1 MRRLAVLV
9 AAALT
14 APVAAQQQTP
24 QFRVGTDLVAID
36 FLAYGR
42 DGRPIADLKPSDLL
56 LKIDGKTREIR
67 ALQFVKLAATG
78 GTGPAAGPAPAA
90 PFGANDADSPGRTV
104 IIVVDHEQIRP
115 GEGKAAFDAAGRF
128 LDRLAPTDRV
138 GVVTLPNGKVE
149 QDLTTNHPRVRAALS
164 TITGKAFRRNA
175 FWNISLDEAL
185 TVERE
190 RIDPDKTRTQELI
203 NRECRY
209 APDDSSCRTL
219 IVQEALLIARDAEIA
234 TRASLAAL
242 AGFFGGL
249 ADLDGPKAVVFLS
262 GSIVRFGG
270 THLDME
276 EVARAAAAARVQLFV
291 IQPNEPRLDATIRN
305 EPTTSTVDSA
315 RRLEGLE
322 DLAGATGGELL
333 RLSGLGDTA
342 FRRIADLISAH
353 YLLGFEPRAGEQNGK
368 PHAMEV
374 TTKRP
379 GVTLRVRPT
388 FVVDDPLRAPPPAL
402 VPETLLRTFATH
414 RDLPLRALAYP
425 FRDADPRY
433 VRIVVAVELPEP
445 AATLS
450 AAAFALVDATGQK
463 AAEWREEGVDVIR
476 RPLVTAAAVPPGE
489 YRLRVA
495 AADTTGRR
503 GTVDYEFQAGLTDA
517 GPIKLGALMLG
528 YSDAGAFRPRLQFD
542 AAAAEVT
549 AYVEFYVTSEPGT
562 TLSASFEV
570 ASGPGGAASPPV
582 AARILSS
589 GDPDRRVATG
599 ILAIDRLTP
608 GDYVVRAI
616 FTMNGKA
623 VGAASRTLRKR

>member
-1 MRRLAVLV
+1 MRLLAPLL
-9 AAALT
+9 AAVLT

-36 FLAYGR
+36 FLAYGK
-42 DGRPIADLKPSDLL
+42 DGRPIADLKPSDLV
-56 LKIDGKTREIR
+56 LKVDGKTREIK

-78 GTGPAAGPAPAA
+78 GSASAAGPA

-128 LDRLAPTDRV
+128 LDRLAPADRV

-164 TITGKAFRRNA
+164 AITGKAFRRNA

-190 RIDPDKTRTQELI
+190 RIDPDKARTQELV
-203 NRECRY
+203 NRECRF
-209 APDDSSCRTL
+209 APDDSSCRQL
-219 IVQEALLIARDAEIA
+219 VVQEALLIARDTEIA

-249 ADLDGPKAVVFLS
+249 ADLDGPKAVVLLS
-262 GSIVRFGG
+262 GSIVRFTA

-276 EVARAAAAARVQLFV
+276 DVARAAAAARVQLFV
-291 IQPNEPRLDATIRN
+291 IQPNEPRLDATARN

-353 YLLGFEPRAGEQNGK
+353 YLLGFEPRTGEQNGK
-368 PHAMEV
+368 PHTMEI

-379 GVTLRVRPT
+379 GVTLRVRPA

-414 RDLPLRALAYP
+414 RDLPLRALAYA
-425 FRDADPRY
+425 FRDSDPRY

-445 AATLS
+445 AATLT

-517 GPIKLGALMLG
+517 GAMKLGALMLG
-528 YSDAGAFRPRLQFD
+528 YPDAGAFRPRLQFD
-542 AAAAEVT
+542 AAAAEAT
-549 AYVEFYVTSEPGT
+549 AYVEFYVTTEPGT

-570 ASGPGGAASPPV
+570 ASGPGGAASTPID
-582 AARILSS
+582 AKILSS
-589 GDPDRRVATG
+589 ADPDRRVATAVLPIG
-599 ILAIDRLTP
+599 RLAP
-608 GDYVVRAI
+608 GDYVVRAA

-623 VGAASRTLRKR
+623 VGVVSRTLRKR